1 MHPSGLQD
9 LSNTSNALSSSVE
22 CTCTHLESIYTR
34 RRRPYSPTLLAATT
48 AILAVTSLHASAS
61 PVVGQQQDNEHAHS
75 SWKGKGRAVE
85 DSPYIQYL
93 HGDASSHS
101 SASEMARLGAFALP
115 VEEGRAGG
123 LIKQQQQRQ
132 GLYKRSDTSTR
143 RSNTPDG
150 VPSHFE
156 YIDGHWVPSS
166 DWSLNGQNGGSRH
179 GSGSTTGADD
189 SALQVGT
196 DNVNEEEGTG
206 PSTRQNN
213 ANATP
218 STRLGD
224 DTAILDEDEDV
235 LSTTLGWA
243 KSTNAILGVDI
254 DTALSDA
261 HSTASSSSSNAPSLA
276 SGAIVTRSNMATY
289 TPLSSPSSTLAAS
302 PTSTSRSTSATSST
316 ASSTNN
322 NAGAAY
328 DFSRDVP
335 NGWISDGRT
344 AAYAVPVIIGLS
356 VFLACIIFGLI
367 LVLLRMNK
375 SRKRRR
381 KAVLNGQLKLSEEG
395 KVQTRPSSPALS
407 QITSRHS
414 GGGNNDNGEAV
425 TSPTGFSS
433 SINDIRRR
441 GGRTSTEQN
450 DDAENEK
457 INKRR
462 IGRKWS
468 PNLSNNGILRKR
480 RTKIA
485 QLFKRDEEPQEIVI
499 VDDVNTSE
507 DRSIPS
513 GGEDEGNVA
522 AGLRRRSVS
531 SSSSSSR
538 RDANGLRIDDD
549 ETLSRTSSNTSTVR
563 PGDGDTMRE
572 DGTSG
577 DRAYIR
583 PPPSLR
589 VDTGATFSPSSS
601 STVAGQASSQIAET
615 TTSTSTNPLSDTS
628 QVPSLQ
634 ATHARNESI
643 DHGDHHAVPVPSI
656 GPPAYMQPSTPAYSR
671 APAIIGGTSSTSTT
685 SLNGLVIPPAGYMSN
700 VSTPGLSAG
709 LDEKRLLLGF
719 SNAQQDGSAAPGSS
733 GDAFR
738 EQRRYEHLYSSRE
751 GSDAQ
756 NEQITGAPT
765 LIHNALPA
773 SSSSTFMRSNERNE
787 DEEMARRIQHEVLE
801 EQRRELQAS
810 LVGHVA
816 LSDKEVLGRL
826 RMAASAPSAPPSTNT
841 TAESH
846 GTVGSSS
853 ESARHQ
859 EASAPSLDEAEEEDV
874 QTNLQVMSTVPASM
888 LPEPP
893 QAFQHALHQLPEV
906 DEKTRLRQI
915 EERQALQLQS
925 TTDYY
930 DNHPS
935 APSAPP
941 SSSSVMP
948 VNDSATAPSAPVY
961 LDEEDDY
968 VESSHHAAQPSA
980 PPASDLESTPSAP
993 SYVIEDEDEESV
1005 TSDPETRPY
1014 TEGVI

>member
-1 MHPSGLQD
+1 
-9 LSNTSNALSSSVE
+9 
-22 CTCTHLESIYTR
+22 
-34 RRRPYSPTLLAATT
+34 
-48 AILAVTSLHASAS
+48 
-61 PVVGQQQDNEHAHS
+61 
-75 SWKGKGRAVE
+75 
-85 DSPYIQYL
+85 
-93 HGDASSHS
+93 
-101 SASEMARLGAFALP
+101 
-115 VEEGRAGG
+115 
-123 LIKQQQQRQ
+123 
-132 GLYKRSDTSTR
+132 
-143 RSNTPDG
+143 
-150 VPSHFE
+150 
-156 YIDGHWVPSS
+156 
-166 DWSLNGQNGGSRH
+166 
-179 GSGSTTGADD
+179 
-189 SALQVGT
+189 
-196 DNVNEEEGTG
+196 
-206 PSTRQNN
+206 
-213 ANATP
+213 
-218 STRLGD
+218 
-224 DTAILDEDEDV
+224 
-235 LSTTLGWA
+235 
-243 KSTNAILGVDI
+243 
-254 DTALSDA
+254 
-261 HSTASSSSSNAPSLA
+261 
-276 SGAIVTRSNMATY
+276 
-289 TPLSSPSSTLAAS
+289 
-302 PTSTSRSTSATSST
+302 
-316 ASSTNN
+316 
-322 NAGAAY
+322 
-328 DFSRDVP
+328 
-335 NGWISDGRT
+335 
-344 AAYAVPVIIGLS
+344 
-356 VFLACIIFGLI
+356 
-367 LVLLRMNK
+367 MNK